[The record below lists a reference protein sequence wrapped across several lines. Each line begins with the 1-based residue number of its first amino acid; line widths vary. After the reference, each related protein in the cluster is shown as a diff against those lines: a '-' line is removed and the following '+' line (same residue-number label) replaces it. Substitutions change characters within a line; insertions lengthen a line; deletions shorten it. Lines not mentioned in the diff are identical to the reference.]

1 MSQVYENIFG
11 DALKDF
17 RVSEDGLISGY
28 CNSLEEVE
36 TLLDQLKTVGFSYCV
51 RSSRFKEPSSDVM
64 KSKTK
69 HFFKQMQGHVPIPFF
84 GCAFAVESV
93 WSRHCVLGPKYY
105 KSKESSVPEH
115 LEDHVTPR
123 KRLRIMDT
131 RKSNCPATLNMKCIR
146 VYPDYSMHSATEHRD
161 TKAKVLASLQ
171 KDLALP
177 CPPKSYLRYYLTAS
191 PASAHTHA
199 TESVEAS
206 GYIHP
211 SLVKEIKNLVLSGM
225 TSLKVI
231 KLALDRF
238 VEINFTGTHIPG
250 QMNTTFYPTE
260 KTIYS
265 HIYRTLYGTNKVLFD
280 ETRLQNQVD
289 EWHKDSSNHM
299 IYYRHCMGANGE
311 VKPLLFCYQ
320 SSWQRDLLKKYG
332 GSCLLDA
339 TYKTTSYDIPLFFIA
354 VKSNVGYLVVVF
366 FFSFKLKMQD
376 PFMKH

>member
-1 MSQVYENIFG
+1 
-11 DALKDF
+11 
-17 RVSEDGLISGY
+17 
-28 CNSLEEVE
+28 
-36 TLLDQLKTVGFSYCV
+36 
-51 RSSRFKEPSSDVM
+51 
-64 KSKTK
+64 
-69 HFFKQMQGHVPIPFF
+69 MQGHVPIPFF

-177 CPPKSYLRYYLTAS
+177 CPPKSYLHYYLTAS

-206 GYIHP
+206 GYMHP

-280 ETRLQNQVD
+280 ETRLQNQV
-289 EWHKDSSNHM
+289 
-299 IYYRHCMGANGE
+299 
-311 VKPLLFCYQ
+311 
-320 SSWQRDLLKKYG
+320 
-332 GSCLLDA
+332 
-339 TYKTTSYDIPLFFIA
+339 TKTRAIT
-354 VKSNVGYLVVVF
+354 
-366 FFSFKLKMQD
+366 
-376 PFMKH
+376 

>member
-1 MSQVYENIFG
+1 MSQVYENIFC

-177 CPPKSYLRYYLTAS
+177 CPPKSYLHYYLTAS

-199 TESVEAS
+199 TESVEA
-206 GYIHP
+206 
-211 SLVKEIKNLVLSGM
+211 N
-225 TSLKVI
+225 
-231 KLALDRF
+231 
-238 VEINFTGTHIPG
+238 
-250 QMNTTFYPTE
+250 
-260 KTIYS
+260 
-265 HIYRTLYGTNKVLFD
+265 
-280 ETRLQNQVD
+280 
-289 EWHKDSSNHM
+289 
-299 IYYRHCMGANGE
+299 
-311 VKPLLFCYQ
+311 
-320 SSWQRDLLKKYG
+320 
-332 GSCLLDA
+332 
-339 TYKTTSYDIPLFFIA
+339 
-354 VKSNVGYLVVVF
+354 
-366 FFSFKLKMQD
+366 
-376 PFMKH
+376 